1 MFQQH
6 QDESLYDAC
15 TRFKNL
21 IQRVPHH
28 GLDLWSLTQFFY
40 DHVDDYTRMDLD
52 FAADGNLRELSG
64 EEAWEAIEN
73 FAQGQKEWDNPPN
86 IISEQEVANLKA
98 QEKRLFGNEDVWVEM
113 HRNIAWDKVENPNPQ
128 STPQVPP
135 SFEETTPPVTHPEEV
150 DETIGIPTEVEPL
163 DYTKLEDIGLN
174 TCSHDLFLSS
184 RELPSVDEP
193 EPQLLPNF
201 SPLDVNLGDKRGTGP
216 PINPYSP
223 GSFRI
228 KVEKPICLRTSKS
241 QCRGK
246 HDCVERIPSGN
257 SLRTTLP
264 PNMVDLLLR
273 YFTCIYEL
281 LGGLARLQEKFD
293 QKKGD
298 VRLLCSE
305 VTSLDDKLEKLQRD
319 YDALG
324 QENRELCSQ
333 RDAASEENELA
344 LERSK
349 SQGYKDAMDGLREEV
364 TQFVGSGVDSLVRK
378 LLSSDEFH
386 DAFAHVASLGINYG
400 VEKGLR
406 MGRTDVEFEAVAH
419 KVSNFHVGAKADFDK
434 ALIDFPTTPFPF
446 LSKII
451 AASEGTLSEVTQVL
465 PDKHI
470 RSATPVSTAPSGVNE
485 ASDQVPF

>member
-1 MFQQH
+1 M
-6 QDESLYDAC
+6 
-15 TRFKNL
+15 
-21 IQRVPHH
+21 
-28 GLDLWSLTQFFY
+28 
-40 DHVDDYTRMDLD
+40 
-52 FAADGNLRELSG
+52 
-64 EEAWEAIEN
+64 
-73 FAQGQKEWDNPPN
+73 
-86 IISEQEVANLKA
+86 
-98 QEKRLFGNEDVWVEM
+98 
-113 HRNIAWDKVENPNPQ
+113 
-128 STPQVPP
+128 
-135 SFEETTPPVTHPEEV
+135 THPEEV

-163 DYTKLEDIGLN
+163 DYMKLEDIGLN
-174 TCSHDLFLSS
+174 TCSHDLFLSF
-184 RELPSVDEP
+184 RELPSVDER
-193 EPQLLPNF
+193 EPQLLLKF
-201 SPLDVNLGDKRGTGP
+201 SPLDVNLRDKRGTDP

-223 GSFRI
+223 GSFRM
-228 KVEKPICLRTSKS
+228 KKS
-241 QCRGK
+241 Y
-246 HDCVERIPSGN
+246 DDRIISHG
-257 SLRTTLP
+257 
-264 PNMVDLLLR
+264 
-273 YFTCIYEL
+273 YEL
-281 LGGLARLQEKFD
+281 NSRYTNLVSSRARLQEKFD

-298 VRLLCSE
+298 VRLLCSK

-333 RDAASEENELA
+333 RDAASEEVKKLQSQLIDAKAAFVGLTDELTQTDAKLSEQALIVRDLKNELA

-349 SQGYKDAMDGLREEV
+349 SQGYKDAMDGLREDV

-386 DAFAHVASLGINYG
+386 DALARVASLGINYG

-419 KVSNFHVGAKADFDK
+419 KVSNFHVGTKAVFDK